1 MLQIILS
8 ESPNLVARTM
18 TISAGNELVVSDCIH
33 FVPCHN
39 ENAHPFPDE
48 SQTDHCPRGGDIL
61 VADSETVLVGVS
73 QRTNE
78 KLGGIF
84 RTWQNHHDQSMEGI
98 GSLRI
103 SKRV

>member
-1 MLQIILS
+1 MNWWFQIASISSLLS
-8 ESPNLVARTM
+8 QR
-18 TISAGNELVVSDCIH
+18 
-33 FVPCHN
+33 
-39 ENAHPFPDE
+39 NAHPFPDE

-84 RTWQNHHDQSMEGI
+84 RTWQNPLRARQGI
-98 GSLRI
+98 GSLGT
-103 SKRV
+103 SKGLYLYRTASAMTATQ